1 MKMLSIIFDH
11 CEINKIL
18 KHLVKIGK
26 FPSGLD
32 ESVFNWSIIFKI
44 FFQRPARERKKYVL
58 IRKKC
63 TQY

>member
-32 ESVFNWSIIFKI
+32 ESVFNWSIILVHPGI
-44 FFQRPARERKKYVL
+44 QWV
-58 IRKKC
+58 
-63 TQY
+63 TG